1 MAAAY
6 QQRGLNANQEQNQQ
20 QIVRDVRTVG
30 QRFADFFKSSN
41 CVVGFMVCSALT
53 GVLMPAI
60 ADVMF
65 LFSVSSFVF
74 NITRNFTL
82 PFRMPRYSGLF
93 DYNDYRPG
101 STKPSRA
108 RGIYFFG
115 NERSTSDELWFSNED
130 MRTHVLIFGSTGS
143 GKTESL
149 VSLSYNALLQASG
162 FIYVDGKGDN
172 ILYAKIFSM
181 VRAMGREDDLLLINF
196 MTGARD
202 IIGPQEK
209 RLSNTLN
216 PFNSGS
222 SSMLSQLIVSM
233 MDSSS
238 ASPDGDMW
246 KGRAIAFVEALMKI
260 LVAMRDAGNILLDA
274 NSIRNYFNLNR
285 LEAMVMDKAFIR
297 DGQDTISI
305 EGLPDTVMEPIKNYL
320 YTLPGYNPEKKGK
333 QVSQVLEQHGFIT
346 MQLTRVFT
354 SLADTYGHIMRTKLA
369 EVDLRDVVLN
379 RRILVVLL
387 PALEKSPEEL
397 SNLGKVIVSSLKA
410 MMAAGLGEN
419 VEGSYADLIESKP
432 TNSKTPF
439 LCILDEY
446 GYYAVKGFAVVPA
459 QARSLGFSVVFAGQD
474 LPAFQKASKEEAAS
488 IGANTNIKIC
498 MKLEDPIDTW
508 DFFMKS
514 AGESYVTHVDSFQV
528 DSGSVI
534 GNYADSKGAKLEKR
548 ARIDLLDLKEQR
560 EGEAHIL
567 FKSKIVRAKMFYANP
582 KTAKIIY
589 LNHFLK
595 VDMPTDADVIKM
607 VNSFSRFEKSVNG
620 NVSLFNLE
628 MEGDE
633 VNALVNSIYSQSSDN
648 LIARSILAIQQHH
661 HQAVP
666 LRGAE
671 ASVQDLVAEEGIPG
685 QLDIFL
691 PMTLNDHLQGVVL
704 ADDISSFRKALLN
717 RYEVRD
723 QVEYLERLCG
733 GTVQQATNT
742 ALEVVND
749 MQKGTFYPPEIKP
762 GVTGEELALA
772 TIQLIDA
779 IVLKKQQAAS
789 TDTTTTTDNT

>member
-1 MAAAY
+1 MAVV

-20 QIVRDVRTVG
+20 QIIRDVRTFG
-30 QRFADFFKSSN
+30 QRFADFFKN
-41 CVVGFMVCSALT
+41 PTYAAGFIVSCGVTGIVMPSISDLAFVSA
-53 GVLMPAI
+53 VLA
-60 ADVMF
+60 F
-65 LFSVSSFVF
+65 GF
-74 NITRNFTL
+74 NMTRKITL
-82 PFRMPRYSGLF
+82 PFRLPLHCHQL
-93 DYNDYRPG
+93 DYNDYKSG
-101 STKPSRA
+101 SKKPSVA
-108 RGIYFFG
+108 RGIFFFG
-115 NERSTSDELWFSNED
+115 NEKDTSDELWFANED

-143 GKTESL
+143 GKTEAL
-149 VSLSYNALLQASG
+149 ISLSYNALLQSSG

-172 ILYAKIFSM
+172 LLYAKIFSM
-181 VRAMGREDDLLLINF
+181 VRSMGREDDLLLINF

-209 RLSNTLN
+209 RLSNTIN
-216 PFNSGS
+216 PFSNGS

-238 ASPDGDMW
+238 SSSDGDMW
-246 KGRAIAFVEALMKI
+246 KGRAIAFVEALMKV
-260 LVAMRDAGNILLDA
+260 LVAMRDAGNILLDS
-274 NSIRNYFNLNR
+274 NTIRNYFHLNR

-297 DGQDTISI
+297 DGQDTISL
-305 EGLPDTVMEPIKNYL
+305 EGLPETVMEPIKNYVFN
-320 YTLPGYNPEKKGK
+320 LPGYNAEKKGK

-369 EVDLRDVVLN
+369 EVDLKDVVLN

-387 PALEKSPEEL
+387 PALEKSPDEL
-397 SNLGKVIVSSLKA
+397 SNLGKVIIASLKA
-410 MMAAGLGEN
+410 MMAAGLGED
-419 VEGSYADLIESKP
+419 VEGNFADLIESKP

-459 QARSLGFSVVFAGQD
+459 QARSLGFSVIFAGQD

-514 AGESYVTHVDSFQV
+514 AGEAYVTHVDSFQV

-534 GNYADSKGAKLEKR
+534 GNYADSKSAKLEKR
-548 ARIDLLDLKEQR
+548 SRIDLLDLKEQR

-582 KTAKIIY
+582 KTVKELH
-589 LNHFLK
+589 LNHYLK
-595 VDMPTDADVIKM
+595 VDMPLDSDVIKM
-607 VNSFSRFEKSVNG
+607 VNSFSRFEKVVNSNP
-620 NVSLFNLE
+620 NVFNLDL
-628 MEGDE
+628 EGDE
-633 VNALVNSIYSQSSDN
+633 IGLLVKYIHSQPVNDLIERSSVAMQ
-648 LIARSILAIQQHH
+648 LHRELLAPTRSTQPGGDQP
-661 HQAVP
+661 V
-666 LRGAE
+666 
-671 ASVQDLVAEEGIPG
+671 EEGIPG

-691 PMTLNDHLQGVVL
+691 PMNMNGHLQEVVL
-704 ADDISSFRKALLN
+704 TDDINSFRKSLLN

-733 GTVQQATNT
+733 KSAAQATNI
-742 ALEVVND
+742 ALEVVSD

-762 GVTGEELALA
+762 LVNGEELAM
-772 TIQLIDA
+772 TTDQLIQA
-779 IVLKKQQAAS
+779 ITLKKEQAAQGT
-789 TDTTTTTDNT
+789 TDTTQT